1 MAAEAS
7 TIPRSLLAGFIFVTV
22 LNGAQPFVVHGHR
35 GAMALRPENTIPSFQ
50 EAIRGGADFI
60 EVDVFPSRDYVLVVS
75 HDPAINLEHCE
86 GPGGKQ
92 LVHELTVA
100 ELRRYD
106 CGSKTLSAFPRQQ
119 AVPGTRIPTLD
130 EVLDLAKSSNVG
142 FNIEIKSSEKWPANY
157 TLPPG
162 DLAKMVVDTV
172 RRRKLEKRVFI
183 QSFDFRVVKA
193 VRSIAPD
200 LVVAAL
206 YGQGDRGFAEIAR
219 ETGVRIVTP
228 NFGLVTPE
236 KLKEA
241 HAAGVQV
248 IPWTVDTP
256 QDWDKLIDMGVNGII
271 TNDPGGLVAHL
282 KARGLR

>member
-1 MAAEAS
+1 MF
-7 TIPRSLLAGFIFVTV
+7 RSLLTGLIFMTAM
-22 LNGAQPFVVHGHR
+22 NGAPAFVVHGHR
-35 GAMALRPENTIPSFQ
+35 GAMTLRPENTIPSFE

-60 EVDVFPSRDYVLVVS
+60 EIDVFPSRDNVLVIS
-75 HDPAINLEHCE
+75 HDPTLNPERCK

-92 LVHELTVA
+92 PVHELTLA
-100 ELRRYD
+100 ELRKYD
-106 CGSKTLSAFPRQQ
+106 CGAQTAKGFPRQQ
-119 AVPGTRIPTLD
+119 AVPGTRMPTLD
-130 EVLDLAKSSNVG
+130 EVLDLSKSSRVG

-157 TLPPG
+157 TLPPAEI
-162 DLAKMVVDTV
+162 AKMVVDAV
-172 RRRKLEKRVFI
+172 RRRKLESRVFI

-206 YGQGDRGFAEIAR
+206 YGPGDRGFADIAR

-228 NFGLVTPE
+228 NYQLVTPE

-241 HAAGVQV
+241 RAAGVQI
-248 IPWTVDTP
+248 IPWTVDKTE
-256 QDWDKLIDMGVNGII
+256 DWDRLIDMGVDGII

-282 KARGLR
+282 KSRGLR